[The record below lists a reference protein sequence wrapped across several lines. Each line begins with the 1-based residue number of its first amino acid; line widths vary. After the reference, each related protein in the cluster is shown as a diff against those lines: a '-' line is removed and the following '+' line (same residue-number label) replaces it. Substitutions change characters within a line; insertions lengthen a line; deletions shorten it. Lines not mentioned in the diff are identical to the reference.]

1 MFKPLQF
8 SYGTA
13 CVFGVA
19 ASKTASKTIAI
30 KPYTLYKTP
39 SLSLTIVF
47 KNRRYKNRSNKSDKV
62 LN

>member
-1 MFKPLQF
+1 MFKQLQF

-19 ASKTASKTIAI
+19 ASKTIAI